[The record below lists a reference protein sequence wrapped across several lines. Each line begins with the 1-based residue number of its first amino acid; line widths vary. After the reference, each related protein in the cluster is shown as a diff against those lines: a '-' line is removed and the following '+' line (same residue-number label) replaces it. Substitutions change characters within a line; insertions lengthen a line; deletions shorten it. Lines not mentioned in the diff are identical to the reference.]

1 MKVDRRGVTLLGT
14 AVCLLIIPFFA
25 GETAG
30 ENRGESLFKTHCAV
44 CHPNGGNV
52 LNPKKTLHTKDLR
65 ANNIT
70 TAEDIVRKIRNPG
83 PFPTHPQ
90 DWAGMKRFDKR
101 TIPDDDAMRIAHYI
115 LETFR

>member
-1 MKVDRRGVTLLGT
+1 MKADRIAVSLLGA
-14 AVCLLIIPFFA
+14 AVCLLAIPFSA
-25 GETAG
+25 GQAAEK
-30 ENRGESLFKTHCAV
+30 NRGESLFKAHCAV
-44 CHPNGGNV
+44 CHPDGGNV

-90 DWAGMKRFDKR
+90 DWAGMKRFDENA
-101 TIPDDDAMRIAHYI
+101 IPNDDAMRIAHYI
-115 LETFR
+115 LETFK